1 MGKKAVLLDALEAL
15 ELHTKSPRRHAL
27 ATLVKQCG
35 EVKSPVLGKRL
46 HSLISRFE
54 QQENTIVVSNLLV
67 YMYSQCGCLS
77 DSKMVFDTIPEP
89 NVFSW
94 TMLFSAYAYNG
105 HLEEARLVFNSMSYK
120 DLAAWNT
127 MIASFAQAEN
137 SNQALRV
144 FCAMNLEGLR
154 PNERTFVSVS
164 SACIGLSYHSRLV
177 GSIAIE
183 SGVADACVNV
193 ANSIISM
200 YARCGC
206 LQESNIIFR
215 SIQEQ
220 GRDDTVSWNAIIGA
234 HTQLG
239 HFDKAL
245 DFYARMCAEG
255 MKADGITMVT
265 CLEACGGSLAR
276 GRMVHSHADAA
287 GFHLDAMVCTAVI
300 AMYGRCGL
308 QCLDEAK
315 MVFQRLL
322 EKGSGR
328 GDVVLWT
335 AMVGV
340 YIKEEQHGEAF
351 VLFRNMDLEGVV
363 PNEMTLSSVLDACA
377 ALQDLNTGRML
388 HREVTSNG
396 YLGSKSVV
404 LGTSLLDM
412 YAKCGDL
419 NAAKEVFESMRIKT
433 TVTWNAMA
441 AAYAALH
448 GLEELQAS
456 DGLGLCREMELQ
468 GVRPDGATFV
478 NILTLCSQCGILET
492 GLSYFSRLQSD
503 YGLEPSALHNACAV
517 DLLGRLGFLDEAEAI
532 VSIDALHSDGD
543 RALGW
548 LPLLSACRTHDD
560 AARGFHATEQLLATS
575 PHHASAYVLL
585 STISSYVV

>member
-1 MGKKAVLLDALEAL
+1 MD
-15 ELHTKSPRRHAL
+15 
-27 ATLVKQCG
+27 
-35 EVKSPVLGKRL
+35 
-46 HSLISRFE
+46 
-54 QQENTIVVSNLLV
+54 
-67 YMYSQCGCLS
+67 
-77 DSKMVFDTIPEP
+77 
-89 NVFSW
+89 
-94 TMLFSAYAYNG
+94 
-105 HLEEARLVFNSMSYK
+105 YK

-127 MIASFAQAEN
+127 MIASFAQAGN

-183 SGVADACVNV
+183 SGVADASVNV

-206 LQESNIIFR
+206 LQESNVIFR
-215 SIQEQ
+215 SMQEQ

-239 HFDKAL
+239 HFDEAL
-245 DFYARMCAEG
+245 DFYARMCAE
-255 MKADGITMVT
+255 
-265 CLEACGGSLAR
+265 
-276 GRMVHSHADAA
+276 
-287 GFHLDAMVCTAVI
+287 
-300 AMYGRCGL
+300 
-308 QCLDEAK
+308 
-315 MVFQRLL
+315 
-322 EKGSGR
+322 
-328 GDVVLWT
+328 DVVLWT

-377 ALQDLNTGRML
+377 ALQDLNTGRVL
-388 HREVTSNG
+388 HREVASNG
-396 YLGSKSVV
+396 YLSSKSVV

-419 NAAKEVFESMRIKT
+419 NAAKEVFESMRIKN

-448 GLEELQAS
+448 GLEELQAR

>member
-105 HLEEARLVFNSMSYK
+105 HLEEARLVFNS
-120 DLAAWNT
+120 
-127 MIASFAQAEN
+127 I
-137 SNQALRV
+137 
-144 FCAMNLEGLR
+144 
-154 PNERTFVSVS
+154 
-164 SACIGLSYHSRLV
+164 
-177 GSIAIE
+177 
-183 SGVADACVNV
+183 
-193 ANSIISM
+193 
-200 YARCGC
+200 
-206 LQESNIIFR
+206 
-215 SIQEQ
+215 
-220 GRDDTVSWNAIIGA
+220 
-234 HTQLG
+234 
-239 HFDKAL
+239 
-245 DFYARMCAEG
+245 
-255 MKADGITMVT
+255 
-265 CLEACGGSLAR
+265 
-276 GRMVHSHADAA
+276 
-287 GFHLDAMVCTAVI
+287 
-300 AMYGRCGL
+300 
-308 QCLDEAK
+308 
-315 MVFQRLL
+315 
-322 EKGSGR
+322 GR